1 MLGINFD
8 AMRKFILICFLTA
21 VSATEVIPQS
31 KPVSAQGPN
40 LIQLNLGTPYQWIQQ
55 LSRAFRVQPLRFS
68 IEYLRWVERGHRVG
82 ITIDADYSN
91 LRYPYANLSHN
102 GRIYGT
108 SVFLQHLG
116 LYAGIRAMLVR
127 FPWRFDSGIFFEPQI
142 GLGYEHTQDHL
153 PNVQLIARPQ
163 YLRLDWRFRL
173 GIMFPL
179 GTRFTLSPSLEYTRV
194 NGPYFKDLNAIYTA
208 ELNLGFNL

>member
-1 MLGINFD
+1 MKKLV
-8 AMRKFILICFLTA
+8 LIGFLMT
-21 VSATEVIPQS
+21 VSADKANTQRN
-31 KPVSAQGPN
+31 ADMGQGRN
-40 LIQLNLGTPYQWIQQ
+40 LIQLNVGTPYQWIQQ
-55 LSRAFRVQPLRFS
+55 FSQAFRVQPLRFS
-68 IEYLRWVERGHRVG
+68 IEYMRWVESWQRLG

-153 PNVQLIARPQ
+153 PNVQLVARPQ

-173 GIMFPL
+173 GAMLPL
-179 GTRFTLSPSLEYTRV
+179 STRFCLSPSLEYTRI
-194 NGPYFKDLNAIYTA
+194 NGPYFKDLDAIFLA
-208 ELNLGFNL
+208 ELNLGYRF